1 MEEHDIIG
9 NKRKEIYKKI
19 EVNILENKN
28 VFIYGN
34 QSIGKS
40 ELINIFIKK
49 HNYEIVTLNDIDN
62 FTLTNI
68 TNFLNTNLITG
79 AVESFFTKKKKKI
92 LLLDDY
98 NYLLNEEYGI
108 QNLLFSYLKK
118 KKLIM
123 PIVII
128 MTYNHK
134 QSLIK
139 YKRHCNVYNYECPL
153 TKELKE
159 AVINIYINKKNKNYI
174 VKGLNNKINDKIS
187 KIELNIIDNYL
198 TDCYYDMRLIMTNI
212 DTLIYKIMELERKT
226 DGKNQA
232 YIKEVNQLIQ
242 KNKLYNLSLNDII
255 QKYFND
261 EFKLDDIIKSNNDFL
276 LYSLL
281 EHMPHEIISNRS
293 HEKELNDT
301 NKIDILDTLIDMN
314 NNFSEYVNND
324 EAEHLLYLR
333 NCITLD
339 SFKKYPNYRQL
350 KPTFHRNYKPSNICL
365 KNMQY
370 SNKIK
375 QMKDIIEN
383 NNINAKNIVEQ
394 SYNIYIIDF
403 LSKLIDDNKNY
414 NENQDN
420 NHDVEDIYDNEIID
434 TNEDNNTEV
443 NNTQYN
449 NIGDNNTEDN
459 NTEDNIII
467 NKKCNKNKSKIYLQ
481 KYKNIFNDEKNN
493 ML

>member
-1 MEEHDIIG
+1 
-9 NKRKEIYKKI
+9 
-19 EVNILENKN
+19 
-28 VFIYGN
+28 
-34 QSIGKS
+34 
-40 ELINIFIKK
+40 
-49 HNYEIVTLNDIDN
+49 
-62 FTLTNI
+62 
-68 TNFLNTNLITG
+68 
-79 AVESFFTKKKKKI
+79 
-92 LLLDDY
+92 
-98 NYLLNEEYGI
+98 
-108 QNLLFSYLKK
+108 
-118 KKLIM
+118 
-123 PIVII
+123 